1 MMVRPVRLNRQKIF
15 PDRYNPNIFKATKSL
30 NAFKSTN
37 KFSSSVK
44 IIFHRQKPALTLLRA
59 HFLDE
64 NFSLTKLVGVLFSRL
79 GCNSLKIK
87 VTNFFRVNREK
98 SLFHSLFPKIF

>member
-1 MMVRPVRLNRQKIF
+1 M
-15 PDRYNPNIFKATKSL
+15 A
-30 NAFKSTN
+30 
-37 KFSSSVK
+37 
-44 IIFHRQKPALTLLRA
+44 ALTILRA

-64 NFSLTKLVGVLFSRL
+64 NFFLTKLVDPFFGRL